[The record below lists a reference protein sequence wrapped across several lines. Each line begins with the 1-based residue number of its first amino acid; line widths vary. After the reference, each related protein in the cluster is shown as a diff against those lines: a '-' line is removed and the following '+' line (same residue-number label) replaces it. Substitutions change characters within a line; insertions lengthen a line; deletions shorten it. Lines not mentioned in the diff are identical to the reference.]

1 MITLNPLF
9 RDGAVFQQK
18 KPIPVWGRAIAGNR
32 LKAEFAG
39 VEANTK
45 AAAGGK
51 FMLRLPSVDAG
62 GPFELKITDLDSGET
77 VLIKDILVGEVWLAS
92 GQSNMEYTLGSDWVP
107 AIDETLHVSES
118 VNRIQEKEYCDT
130 IPDPSKLRFITLDK
144 RATGL
149 EEETFIGEWK
159 YMNSENAPLASAV
172 AAWFA
177 RFIQEKINVPVGL
190 VISAWGGTIAEAW
203 TSRAG
208 LLSNPE
214 TAPMVSD
221 ADKIFNEEECWNRL
235 GNLAVQIP
243 AEKCLDPGNEGFGKG
258 WAEPDFDDSEWKT
271 MRIPGSWIVQKI
283 SGNGAL
289 WVRQEIE
296 IPAEWAGKDIVL
308 NMGGI
313 DKLDTT
319 YFNGTEVGRTGKDF
333 ETKYWNQKRKYTI
346 PGNLVKAGRNVLAVR
361 AYSFMLDG
369 SFLGSSKNYY
379 IQLEGSEERIFF
391 AGEWKA
397 NAELDLGVLSPGA
410 LLPGPGNANTPGIL
424 FNSMIRPL
432 LPFAIRGAIWY
443 QGESNAHS
451 IFESLSYTEKLS
463 TMIRDWRYHWGQG
476 DFPFIQVQLANY
488 SPGIDPEFVRDS
500 RWAVLR
506 ESQRLVCENLPQ
518 VSMCTAVDIGELTDI
533 HPQDKKTVGIRMAA
547 NALHHVYGYESI
559 VPFGPLYQSY
569 AVEGNSIRISFRY
582 AEGMK
587 IREDLLQSFY
597 IAGKD
602 RVFHPATAAKVEG
615 NTILVNSEKVS
626 NPYAVRYGWSD
637 AAISTV
643 YNAAGLPASPFRTDD
658 WNLDA

>member
-45 AAAGGK
+45 AAMGGK
-51 FMLRLPSVDAG
+51 FMLRLPPVDAG

-107 AIDETLHVSES
+107 AIDETLSVSEC

-177 RFIQEKINVPVGL
+177 RFIQEKLNVPVGL

-258 WAEPDFDDSEWKT
+258 WAEPDFDDSEWK
-271 MRIPGSWIVQKI
+271 IVI
-283 SGNGAL
+283 NAL
-289 WVRQEIE
+289 NDFRNSLIRQGRYTD
-296 IPAEWAGKDIVL
+296 AVDDIMIKVI
-308 NMGGI
+308 N
-313 DKLDTT
+313 
-319 YFNGTEVGRTGKDF
+319 
-333 ETKYWNQKRKYTI
+333 TKPKRK
-346 PGNLVKAGRNVLAVR
+346 L
-361 AYSFMLDG
+361 
-369 SFLGSSKNYY
+369 
-379 IQLEGSEERIFF
+379 FF
-391 AGEWKA
+391 
-397 NAELDLGVLSPGA
+397 
-410 LLPGPGNANTPGIL
+410 
-424 FNSMIRPL
+424 
-432 LPFAIRGAIWY
+432 
-443 QGESNAHS
+443 
-451 IFESLSYTEKLS
+451 
-463 TMIRDWRYHWGQG
+463 WR
-476 DFPFIQVQLANY
+476 
-488 SPGIDPEFVRDS
+488 
-500 RWAVLR
+500 
-506 ESQRLVCENLPQ
+506 
-518 VSMCTAVDIGELTDI
+518 
-533 HPQDKKTVGIRMAA
+533 
-547 NALHHVYGYESI
+547 
-559 VPFGPLYQSY
+559 
-569 AVEGNSIRISFRY
+569 
-582 AEGMK
+582 
-587 IREDLLQSFY
+587 
-597 IAGKD
+597 
-602 RVFHPATAAKVEG
+602 
-615 NTILVNSEKVS
+615 
-626 NPYAVRYGWSD
+626 
-637 AAISTV
+637 
-643 YNAAGLPASPFRTDD
+643 
-658 WNLDA
+658 